1 MKSLG
6 NTTEAKSIQTL
17 NSMSKY
23 GYAHDITPEESDA
36 ISDNTA
42 FIWQTSGGS
51 ANIPAKS
58 TAIVKKIGGNTMQ
71 SSTDGKQYPFKAA
84 ALLSR
89 IYNLFDYED
98 ESQKRV
104 GYVLNSDGSISAD
117 SDSTLFWVK
126 VLAGENG
133 GNNGYCPTPAPELT
147 LSDIGWNYCGFTT
160 EEPDEETASV
170 TLIERS
176 THGNSNSYLPAYNGW
191 LVFSLDTAH
200 EQDLCLH
207 LCWSGYNDDVFG
219 SYGQDLLNLPEIC
232 STRGLHGIGSVYD
245 EINQTSYIQRIGEV
259 DSSSLSWQRWTERVY
274 NPSTQE
280 YEDQFIGYKAYLGNI
295 APSTTTIITDNVYQ
309 LSYWQSD
316 EYHTLKVMADSED
329 AEILAQLTAGINI
342 YYELE
347 NPIVVQNEFS
357 TLITVGDFGDMRFL
371 DVQTVE
377 QGMSG
382 TYPVTPAT
390 VEIKYGVNY
399 RDTVR
404 GISNSRVIF
413 DKNGVKTSG
422 LFRSPDVSNVT
433 VSGTLLLST
442 IVKMMK
448 FTLAGSSNTIVLPN
462 QQILGDSAFSCQC
475 KIIQDTTGGRNLYFV
490 MDDGNGS
497 TVNIK
502 NPSEVDFSVGTA
514 NQSCIAT
521 LLYDGDGTWWIEAT
535 NYVD

>member
-1 MKSLG
+1 
-6 NTTEAKSIQTL
+6 
-17 NSMSKY
+17 
-23 GYAHDITPEESDA
+23 
-36 ISDNTA
+36 
-42 FIWQTSGGS
+42 
-51 ANIPAKS
+51 
-58 TAIVKKIGGNTMQ
+58 
-71 SSTDGKQYPFKAA
+71 
-84 ALLSR
+84 
-89 IYNLFDYED
+89 
-98 ESQKRV
+98 
-104 GYVLNSDGSISAD
+104 
-117 SDSTLFWVK
+117 
-126 VLAGENG
+126 
-133 GNNGYCPTPAPELT
+133 
-147 LSDIGWNYCGFTT
+147 
-160 EEPDEETASV
+160 
-170 TLIERS
+170 
-176 THGNSNSYLPAYNGW
+176 
-191 LVFSLDTAH
+191 
-200 EQDLCLH
+200 
-207 LCWSGYNDDVFG
+207 
-219 SYGQDLLNLPEIC
+219 
-232 STRGLHGIGSVYD
+232 
-245 EINQTSYIQRIGEV
+245 
-259 DSSSLSWQRWTERVY
+259 
-274 NPSTQE
+274 
-280 YEDQFIGYKAYLGNI
+280 
-295 APSTTTIITDNVYQ
+295 
-309 LSYWQSD
+309 
-316 EYHTLKVMADSED
+316 MADSED